1 MAFLQNTHSRDAHIY
16 MDEPTHIYYLDG
28 HPISI
33 SGTGFLHLFFEPFDG
48 PKAAESI
55 AKKAKPGT
63 KYYSKTPQEI
73 LSMWEE
79 GTRSGTNMHKN
90 IEDYLNRVGGDSDKK
105 DISDKTNFGL
115 FKQCLAWMK
124 QIGLEPYRTEWI
136 IYDKE
141 YDIAGSID
149 FVGFNKRTGKYWII
163 DWKRSNELRR
173 RSFGGK
179 CGNYP
184 CDEIEDCNGWHYQL
198 QVNLYRHIL
207 EKHYHVEIEQCV
219 VVNLHPNNMTPDI
232 LMADDMQPKIEQ
244 MLQHWLKNKEMYL
257 AKLKKQKHKNT
268 EGTPLLSMNCSPAM
282 ATCDGM
288 YLP

>member
-1 MAFLQNTHSRDAHIY
+1 MSLLQNTHSRDAHIY

-28 HPISI
+28 QPISI
-33 SGTGFLHLFFEPFDG
+33 SGTGFLHLFFDPFDG
-48 PKAAESI
+48 PKVAESI
-55 AKKAKPGT
+55 AKKAKAGT
-63 KYYSKTPQEI
+63 KYYGKTPTEI
-73 LSMWEE
+73 LSMWDE
-79 GTRSGTNMHKN
+79 GTRSGTIMHKN
-90 IEDYLNRVGGDSDKK
+90 IEDYLNGALT

-149 FVGFNKRTGKYWII
+149 FVGINKRTGKYWII

-173 RSFGGK
+173 SSFGGK

-184 CDEIEDCNGWHYQL
+184 CHDIEDCNGWHYQL

-207 EKHYHVEIEQCV
+207 EKHYNIEIEQCV
-219 VVNLHPNNMTPDI
+219 VVNLHPNNVSPDI
-232 LMADDMQPKIEQ
+232 LIAEDMQPKIEQ
-244 MLQHWLKNKEMYL
+244 MLQHWLKNKETYL
-257 AKLKKQKHKNT
+257 AKLKKHKNT
-268 EGTPLLSMNCSPAM
+268 EVKEVPPSSFAFNCSPAM
-282 ATCDGM
+282 ATCDGL
-288 YLP
+288 YLQ